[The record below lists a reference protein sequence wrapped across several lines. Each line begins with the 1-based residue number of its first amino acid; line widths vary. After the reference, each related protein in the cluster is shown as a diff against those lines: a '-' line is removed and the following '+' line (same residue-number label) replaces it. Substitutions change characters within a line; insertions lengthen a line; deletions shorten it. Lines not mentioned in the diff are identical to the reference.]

1 MTSRFGFK
9 LGAALLLSLFALAP
23 ASAVMAQDVLSETV
37 KRLEKKFASAQ
48 ETLEYHLMLRV
59 PNTGTKEPEK
69 IIDALKESLGPIVK
83 LDAPSGPKTVAYLDS
98 PSRTLGKSNL
108 VVRIRPGQ
116 LTIKVRSTSLHNL
129 IDLKACNTQKN
140 KYEVD
145 YFEETGYS
153 ISAEHRFK
161 KGEWLPDPTKATVGE
176 TMEFMAKHC
185 PELNRQLAAYLS
197 PLAKLSAPGT
207 ALIYTANATFSEP
220 TTFKI
225 KDTDLA
231 FWNFPGTSSMLIEL
245 AWKGDAKDKKA
256 LEQHYLR
263 TKARLYSAG
272 LLANDQ
278 SPKTEQY
285 FTAYFGKK

>member
-129 IDLKACNTQKN
+129 IDLK
-140 KYEVD
+140 
-145 YFEETGYS
+145 ETVAPPQLYRYN
-153 ISAEHRFK
+153 RFNS
-161 KGEWLPDPTKATVGE
+161 ATVSSG
-176 TMEFMAKHC
+176 
-185 PELNRQLAAYLS
+185 L
-197 PLAKLSAPGT
+197 APGVTIGQGLEEMDRIAKETLDDTFRT
-207 ALIYTANATFSEP
+207 ALAGDSKSFQESSDSLFFAFGLAIVLYTISCYVRFDSEALR
-220 TTFKI
+220 
-225 KDTDLA
+225 LA
-231 FWNFPGTSSMLIEL
+231 FNTVLFGIFFFVLIKRDLPLSEIPVIGKVL
-245 AWKGDAKDKKA
+245 KK
-256 LEQHYLR
+256 
-263 TKARLYSAG
+263 K
-272 LLANDQ
+272 
-278 SPKTEQY
+278 
-285 FTAYFGKK
+285 